1 MYGYKESKRF
11 FIKGFTMNLQIRAK
25 DVTLTE
31 ATKAHIGSAVE
42 AFRKYSLD
50 ITSIN
55 CIVAKEKKGVM
66 VEFDIKIAHAQPIV
80 ISQGDDV
87 LDAAIDLSIDRAC
100 KALRRFHD
108 KIVSHKAN
116 SIKDLETIDA

>member
-1 MYGYKESKRF
+1 
-11 FIKGFTMNLQIRAK
+11 MNLQIRSK

-31 ATKAHIGSAVE
+31 STKAHIGSAVE

-55 CIVAKEKKGVM
+55 CAISTEKKGVG
-66 VEFDIKIAHAQPIV
+66 VEFDIHIAHAQPVV
-80 ISQGDDV
+80 IKQEDAV
-87 LDAAIDLSIDRAC
+87 LDAAIDLAIDRAC

-108 KIVSHKAN
+108 KVVSHK
-116 SIKDLETIDA
+116 SGSVRDLETLDA